1 MISSWSEAFPLY
13 KDRLHW
19 TTYEG
24 LHGFVTSTSWFMNWF
39 LAVISPQLRMWQ
51 VSIWCGTS
59 RPAITVSGAASLQK
73 NTKKRCNE
81 SQQVRR
87 FWAQKPGSISQE
99 ERSQCHPQPHGM
111 RQLQPMRLV
120 SVVTMKWVTGNAT
133 IGTSWPGLQDYD
145 LSEWGSLPF
154 LLLPS
159 YASEKVASI
168 SHRNC
173 LISFDQCKGQ
183 AVMAFHGIFLLTEG
197 TPRPQPRGVSKYPC
211 FRIRH
216 CLARSSPAWWLHKA
230 TMTSQRLLEMLK
242 FGRDPLQLDTVAY
255 LEIWNTL
262 YNVYKD
268 MYIKVCIY
276 KHVYTVCIYIYGIWT
291 DAIWCLMMPSDSGTW
306 TNIPKHVIHLHLPQR
321 LFARPPCH
329 SHWHQGQNRPR
340 CFFGTEA
347 VHSRS

>member
-1 MISSWSEAFPLY
+1 MTIAMSVEAQTWHYVIARLNDGKAVVQLFPRQASHTTNRACGTCGHQWYHHDRKHFHCIKIGCTEPLTKAYMDSWLQH
-13 KDRLHW
+13 LVLW
-19 TTYEG
+19 TDFWLWYPSTSD
-24 LHGFVTSTSWFMNWF
+24 VTSVN
-39 LAVISPQLRMWQ
+39 LMWYFKT
-51 VSIWCGTS
+51 CNH
-59 RPAITVSGAASLQK
+59 SLWRGII
-73 NTKKRCNE
+73 TKKRCNE
-81 SQQVRR
+81 SQRIRR
-87 FWAQKPGSISQE
+87 FWAQKPGSTSQE

-183 AVMAFHGIFLLTEG
+183 AVMVFPRHIFGSPLPIASAEG

-216 CLARSSPAWWLHKA
+216 CLARSSPAWWLHKGYWRC
-230 TMTSQRLLEMLK
+230 SS
-242 FGRDPLQLDTVAY
+242 FG
-255 LEIWNTL
+255 
-262 YNVYKD
+262 
-268 MYIKVCIY
+268 
-276 KHVYTVCIYIYGIWT
+276 GIHCNW
-291 DAIWCLMMPSDSGTW
+291 IL
-306 TNIPKHVIHLHLPQR
+306 
-321 LFARPPCH
+321 
-329 SHWHQGQNRPR
+329 
-340 CFFGTEA
+340 
-347 VHSRS
+347 

>member
-1 MISSWSEAFPLY
+1 
-13 KDRLHW
+13 
-19 TTYEG
+19 
-24 LHGFVTSTSWFMNWF
+24 MNWF

-81 SQQVRR
+81 SQRVRR

-168 SHRNC
+168 SQSE
-173 LISFDQCKGQ
+173 LPD
-183 AVMAFHGIFLLTEG
+183 FLW
-197 TPRPQPRGVSKYPC
+197 PMQ
-211 FRIRH
+211 
-216 CLARSSPAWWLHKA
+216 RSSGDGFPRHIFAHRRDSAAATSRRFQISLFPNKA
-230 TMTSQRLLEMLK
+230 LPSSLFTSLMTSQRLLEMLK
-242 FGRDPLQLDTVAY
+242 FWRDPLQLDTVAY
-255 LEIWNTL
+255 LEI
-262 YNVYKD
+262 YK
-268 MYIKVCIY
+268 YIICI
-276 KHVYTVCIYIYGIWT
+276 
-291 DAIWCLMMPSDSGTW
+291 
-306 TNIPKHVIHLHLPQR
+306 
-321 LFARPPCH
+321 
-329 SHWHQGQNRPR
+329 
-340 CFFGTEA
+340 
-347 VHSRS
+347 